1 MSSFKSFENISNLGK
16 QSCNTIKT
24 LSVVDRNGRFRFV
37 HTGTH
42 GGVNDRDQ
50 FTSSCLYTSQA
61 DYFTDEQFVVADGI
75 YGGNGK
81 TMVSYTAIELKR
93 DPDGSRA
100 NFNTSITVQYIYTI
114 FNLPFRSI
122 TESVLI
128 VLQLCFTITTVDP
141 IGYHKLLI
149 GEVVSLRSI
158 QTTTCE
164 LISIIGSAVSSSVN
178 KTKAS
183 VSIYN
188 RECLN
193 SVTALLA

>member
-1 MSSFKSFENISNLGK
+1 MQLNVIKQVTFVNLLSSFKSFENISNLGK

-61 DYFTDEQFVVADGI
+61 DYFTDEQFVV
-75 YGGNGK
+75 
-81 TMVSYTAIELKR
+81 
-93 DPDGSRA
+93 
-100 NFNTSITVQYIYTI
+100 
-114 FNLPFRSI
+114 
-122 TESVLI
+122 
-128 VLQLCFTITTVDP
+128 DP

-178 KTKAS
+178 KTNAS

>member
-1 MSSFKSFENISNLGK
+1 MSICCLYLNLLKNTSNLGK

-24 LSVVDRNGRFRFV
+24 LSVIDRNGSFRFV
-37 HTGTH
+37 HTGRH
-42 GGVNDRDQ
+42 GGANDRDQ

-61 DYFTDEQFVVADGI
+61 DNFTDEQFVVADGI

-128 VLQLCFTITTVDP
+128 VLQLCLP
-141 IGYHKLLI
+141 KL
-149 GEVVSLRSI
+149 EVFSEDSNKDKSNLFNYI
-158 QTTTCE
+158 Q
-164 LISIIGSAVSSSVN
+164 LQV
-178 KTKAS
+178 K
-183 VSIYN
+183 
-188 RECLN
+188 
-193 SVTALLA
+193 VT